1 MALSAEDAKTAS
13 AVWEKIYTDVEDNG
27 AVVLSRMFKE
37 HHHTVS
43 YFKNFTQL
51 QSVAETASAQEIAAL
66 AEVRTHGKKVF
77 SALNDMVSH
86 LTNVDALK
94 GTIAPLAKKHATEL
108 KVDVKDFVIIFENL
122 LDLIGEKQGGDAK
135 EAFKKV
141 TDVMYEEIKAAY

>member
-1 MALSAEDAKTAS
+1 MALSGEDVQTAS
-13 AVWEKIYTDVEDNG
+13 AVWEKIYADVEDNG

-51 QSVAETASAQEIAAL
+51 QSVAETASAEEIAAL

-77 SALNDMVSH
+77 STLNDMVSH
-86 LTNVDALK
+86 LTNVDTLK

-108 KVDVKDFVIIFENL
+108 KVDVKDFLVIFENL
-122 LDLIGEKQGGDAK
+122 LDLNAEKQGRDAK
-135 EAFKKV
+135 EAFKNG
-141 TDVMYEEIKAAY
+141 TDLMYKEIKAAY